1 MNQTLARKSDYFLLN
16 SFKKL
21 LTFDGGK
28 AMAFRAA
35 PRWKELFLRRVEG
48 RAAEVVRNYL
58 YTGSKVE
65 PAGCGEL
72 FSCRVEG
79 RAPEPENYRS
89 TLSLIRES
97 TLKKEATFWTKSLRN
112 PRILTK
118 FSWNFELGA
127 VQSFV
132 ESFGFHFFAAGG
144 PKLQRNRGMRQIR
157 IRKRTFF
164 TCSVHKFF
172 KNS

>member
-1 MNQTLARKSDYFLLN
+1 MKEQIKMNKENNFLKWKKIQKNVNQTLARKSVHFLLN

-21 LTFDGGK
+21 LNFDGGK
-28 AMAFRAA
+28 ALAFRAA
-35 PRWKELFLRRVEG
+35 PRWKKLFLRRVEG

-89 TLSLIRES
+89 TLLFIKES
-97 TLKKEATFWTKSLRN
+97 NCFY
-112 PRILTK
+112 
-118 FSWNFELGA
+118 
-127 VQSFV
+127 V
-132 ESFGFHFFAAGG
+132 
-144 PKLQRNRGMRQIR
+144 
-157 IRKRTFF
+157 
-164 TCSVHKFF
+164 
-172 KNS
+172 